1 MRKPLLDTFGR
12 MHTYLRISL
21 TERCNLRCIYC
32 MPPEG
37 ISLSPSDKLL
47 SMQEILRLSRLFA
60 DLGVEKIRLTG
71 GEPLVYKEIVE
82 LSAAIRSNCPGV
94 QKLTMTTNA
103 ITLPRKIHALKEA
116 GITGFNISLD
126 TLDESKFTL
135 ITRRNGLSRVLD
147 SIAMAEALGYAPVK
161 INCVVMKG
169 VNEDEVGAFAMMTKD
184 RPLEVR
190 FIEYMPFDD
199 NQWSRGKMF
208 SFMETYDAIERST
221 GKKLKACGN
230 SETAKLF
237 SLDGHVGKV
246 GFITSMT
253 THFCGTCNRLRLTAD
268 GNLKVCLFG
277 EDETSLRDPMR
288 AGASDDDLEAI
299 IRGAVNKKFFSH
311 GGKSS
316 IEAIAA
322 SINRPMIKIGG

>member
-1 MRKPLLDTFGR
+1 M
-12 MHTYLRISL
+12 
-21 TERCNLRCIYC
+21 YC

-37 ISLSPSDKLL
+37 VSLSPSDKLL
-47 SMQEILRLSRLFA
+47 SRDEIVRLAGLFSQ
-60 DLGVEKIRLTG
+60 LGVEKIRLTG

-82 LSAAIRSNCPGV
+82 LSCAIRKTCPGV
-94 QKLTMTTNA
+94 KQLTMTTNG

-116 GITGFNISLD
+116 GVTGFNISLD
-126 TLDESKFTL
+126 TLDEAKFSY
-135 ITRRNGLSRVLD
+135 ITRRPGLSKVLD
-147 SIAMAEALGYAPVK
+147 SIAMAEVLGYSPVK
-161 INCVVMKG
+161 VNCVVMKG

-199 NQWSRGKMF
+199 NQWARSKMF
-208 SFMETYDAIERST
+208 TFMETFDAVEKQT
-221 GKKLKACGN
+221 GKKLKPAGN

-237 SLDGHVGKV
+237 AIDGHVGKV

-288 AGASDDDLEAI
+288 GGASDGELEAI
-299 IRGAVNKKFFSH
+299 IRAAVQKKFFSH
-311 GGKSS
+311 GGKGSP
-316 IEAIAA
+316 EAIAA
-322 SINRPMIKIGG
+322 SSNRPMIKIGG